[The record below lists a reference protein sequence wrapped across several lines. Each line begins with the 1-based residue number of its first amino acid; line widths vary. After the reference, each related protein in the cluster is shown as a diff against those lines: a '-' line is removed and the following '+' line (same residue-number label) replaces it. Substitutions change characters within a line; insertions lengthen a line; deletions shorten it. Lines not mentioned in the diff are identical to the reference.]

1 MLLSKM
7 SGLGLGAG
15 MGWRGVRC
23 GLLASASVAALLV
36 AGAGSAARA
45 NDATVG
51 GVNVPIFPGYNQS
64 PVAIWVPLPAAP
76 TVVNI
81 NTDSLSGPYNAI
93 WVTGSIADTTV
104 SVSPGLSV
112 TSTLGWGTAV
122 SATTGNIL
130 IDNGGTIDGR
140 LHAIYAP
147 GLTGSTT
154 INSAGVLTS
163 STQDGIF
170 ATTTT
175 GNIIADGK
183 GTGSIT
189 AAYNGVEMNTASLAA
204 GQGLITVK
212 NFTGGIT
219 GGVDGISANFGTGG
233 TLGDVLITNNGPIKG
248 TLRNGVETYS
258 FGKTTIT
265 DNGDVT
271 GAINGIAAN
280 FGFASPGDVLI
291 SGNKNITGGA
301 TGSGIV
307 AGSGTGNIDI
317 LGNGITTGG
326 TGIWAVASLGGNVN
340 VTTDKK
346 VTGTTVD
353 GILAQTS
360 GAGAIKV
367 DVKAGDVTGLIY
379 GIDTRNFGTGGTMV
393 NIAAGSTVM
402 GSTDGV
408 ATGSLPGGGVATTN
422 NLGIIKNTN
431 DTGAAN
437 TNGAFA
443 YFASNGDNV
452 LNNDGQVI
460 GGIFTNVLGSATI
473 NNNAAGVWKPIANV
487 AVNAFTVNDTV
498 NNAGLID
505 VRTGITTFKDLG
517 AFKNKAGG
525 VIDMTYGGSGAA
537 VNAKDSL
544 NVFNFSP
551 LDASKIKLNVDFTL
565 ANSTGTEALLNDH
578 SSNGLGTADTIVVY
592 GVGTPAGVSVVDMA
606 VVGGAATGTS
616 GSIALVN
623 AVVGGLADPGLGG
636 TATKVVSDNYVMA
649 NGPAGGGAVDYWLQ
663 EDANGGVYLQ
673 WAPNVSAASLGGFG
687 GATGVGSGPGAPSAG
702 TAIAAASGSLGGA
715 GGFGLSGGPGGGGA
729 AGAVADLAAG
739 DVGSSTT
746 QRGSIK
752 DDATSNCNGDH
763 KRFHGWAQVG
773 ASRGSSEGGGSN
785 RDTNLSSGTETA
797 ATIATDRGCDRIAVG
812 VFGYRGWSEATW
824 MTGGTSGTSQGLGA
838 YIRASTQA
846 GLYGSLLASAGWT
859 NEQLAN
865 SAYNSTADKDGTTR
879 SVVASLGITGKLSPS
894 DAIDLRTFV
903 ALGQADSNGFKDS
916 AGIVVSNTHDD
927 LKTVGASIGVTG
939 KLSGGLA
946 AFARAGVKWAEVA
959 SSITAFGIT
968 QSGKA
973 GAMGYSGE
981 VGITGQLANGVD
993 VSLSA
998 FGDASQG
1005 SSSYGGNARVGEKF

>member
-183 GTGSIT
+183 GTGSIA

-204 GQGLITVK
+204 GKGLITVQ

-353 GILAQTS
+353 GILAQTN
-360 GAGAIKV
+360 GAGTIKV
-367 DVKAGDVTGLIY
+367 DVKAGDVTGLRY
-379 GIDTRNFGTGGTMV
+379 GIDTINFGTGNTTV

-408 ATGSLPGGGVATTN
+408 ATGTVPGSGVATTN

-452 LNNDGQVI
+452 LNNDG
-460 GGIFTNVLGSATI
+460 
-473 NNNAAGVWKPIANV
+473 
-487 AVNAFTVNDTV
+487 
-498 NNAGLID
+498 
-505 VRTGITTFKDLG
+505 
-517 AFKNKAGG
+517 
-525 VIDMTYGGSGAA
+525 
-537 VNAKDSL
+537 
-544 NVFNFSP
+544 
-551 LDASKIKLNVDFTL
+551 
-565 ANSTGTEALLNDH
+565 
-578 SSNGLGTADTIVVY
+578 
-592 GVGTPAGVSVVDMA
+592 
-606 VVGGAATGTS
+606 
-616 GSIALVN
+616 
-623 AVVGGLADPGLGG
+623 
-636 TATKVVSDNYVMA
+636 
-649 NGPAGGGAVDYWLQ
+649 
-663 EDANGGVYLQ
+663 
-673 WAPNVSAASLGGFG
+673 
-687 GATGVGSGPGAPSAG
+687 
-702 TAIAAASGSLGGA
+702 
-715 GGFGLSGGPGGGGA
+715 
-729 AGAVADLAAG
+729 
-739 DVGSSTT
+739 
-746 QRGSIK
+746 
-752 DDATSNCNGDH
+752 
-763 KRFHGWAQVG
+763 
-773 ASRGSSEGGGSN
+773 
-785 RDTNLSSGTETA
+785 
-797 ATIATDRGCDRIAVG
+797 
-812 VFGYRGWSEATW
+812 
-824 MTGGTSGTSQGLGA
+824 
-838 YIRASTQA
+838 
-846 GLYGSLLASAGWT
+846 
-859 NEQLAN
+859 
-865 SAYNSTADKDGTTR
+865 
-879 SVVASLGITGKLSPS
+879 
-894 DAIDLRTFV
+894 
-903 ALGQADSNGFKDS
+903 
-916 AGIVVSNTHDD
+916 
-927 LKTVGASIGVTG
+927 
-939 KLSGGLA
+939 
-946 AFARAGVKWAEVA
+946 
-959 SSITAFGIT
+959 
-968 QSGKA
+968 
-973 GAMGYSGE
+973 
-981 VGITGQLANGVD
+981 
-993 VSLSA
+993 
-998 FGDASQG
+998 
-1005 SSSYGGNARVGEKF
+1005 